1 LLTLH
6 VATRGLLA
14 RPPSVDQRVDLVQV
28 SADSRGLLDMQRQ
41 RATEKLTGMQANY
54 FGAFYKASW
63 RANDWMWG
71 RIDATGWLPQCLL
84 DPRGCVS
91 PDRVKQTFEAIGW
104 QRPRQDDGLQPD
116 EVDAPLGQVN
126 GGLAFLG
133 LDADLKKVESSND
146 LPASMPVSAMVLARS
161 RQHQS
166 VS

>member
-1 LLTLH
+1 MH

-116 EVDAPLGQVN
+116 EVDAPRGQLN

-133 LDADLKKVESSND
+133 LDADIKKVESSTD